1 MSNDTHR
8 VDAGVRLRPVT
19 LADASSLAD
28 SLTRSRAYMQPWEP
42 LRPDAFY
49 TEEGQRE
56 RLAGAL
62 ADRDAGRAMPWVLCD
77 AQDRAVGAFNL
88 NGMVLGP
95 FRSAT
100 LGYWV
105 DVDFAGR
112 GLATA
117 AVRLICELARDELRL
132 HRVEAGTVLDNA
144 ASQRVL
150 AKCGFEEFGLA
161 PRYLHINGEW
171 RDHRLFQ
178 RILHDGPVTGEPAG
192 SGA

>member
-1 MSNDTHR
+1 MIDDIHR
-8 VDAGVRLRPVT
+8 IDAEVRLRP
-19 LADASSLAD
+19 LAMADAGPLARSLA
-28 SLTRSRAYMQPWEP
+28 RSRAYMRPWEP
-42 LRPDAFY
+42 VRPDAFY

-77 AQDRAVGAFNL
+77 GQDRAIGAFTL
-88 NGMVLGP
+88 NGVVLGP

-117 AVRLICELARDELRL
+117 AVRTVCELARDALRL

-150 AKCGFEEFGLA
+150 AKCGFEEFGVA
-161 PRYLHINGEW
+161 PRYLHIDGAW
-171 RDHRLFQ
+171 RDHRIFQ
-178 RILHDGPVTGEPAG
+178 RVLHDGPVTGA
-192 SGA
+192 